1 MPTMTRAGYTPPQR
15 APERKPPAPPKKK
28 KKKSRRHAMSAAAW
42 VSVAVF
48 ALAALAGAAT
58 LWVYSVTQPYAGA
71 FLPGTMLGGYPL
83 AGLGH
88 EEGRRLLGRMAE
100 ETVGGWQVELTWQ
113 DTSFRLTAQ
122 DAGLSIDEEAT
133 LEPLWAAGREGGMLA
148 RLAAMRAL
156 SQEPLIVWPVVTCDQ
171 EAIDAW
177 LASVAAQIG
186 RDPVDATVAFVP
198 GSATPFRFTDE
209 QTGRSLDT
217 EPIRAQ
223 IAQAVQ
229 RMEPLSIVLSP
240 QELEPGVYRAVL
252 ENSISL
258 RSRVTLLLD
267 ADEGG
272 VHNARQAAAMFNGLT
287 VGAGETL
294 SFNDIV
300 GRRTQESGYVAAPE
314 PAYGANVSG
323 VGGGVCQVSTAL
335 YQAALLGGVGVAQR
349 SPAARP
355 VGFCPMG
362 QEAVVSDQGLDLV
375 LRNGTDAPLF
385 VMTRVY
391 EDGGNTMLEVSL
403 IGEPLAARYALESQ
417 SRETGTIE
425 EPVYVRDR
433 DGQYATYT
441 DERVP
446 VSDAQPG
453 YTATVERIT
462 LDEGGAEL
470 ARETVSEDTYDAFA
484 PVIYV
489 GVNPREP

>member
-15 APERKPPAPPKKK
+15 APEKKPSAPPKKRK
-28 KKKSRRHAMSAAAW
+28 KKARRRAMSAAAW

-48 ALAALAGAAT
+48 ALAVLVGGAT
-58 LWVYSVTQPYAGA
+58 LWLYSVTQPYADA

-88 EEGRRLLGRMAE
+88 EDASRLLGRMAG
-100 ETVGGWQVELTWQ
+100 ETADSWQIELAWQ
-113 DTSFRLTAQ
+113 GTIYRLTAQ

-148 RLAAMRAL
+148 RLAAMRTL

-177 LASVAAQIG
+177 LSSVSDEIEC
-186 RDPVDATVAFVP
+186 DPVDATVTFVP
-198 GSATPFRFTDE
+198 GSAIPFRFTDE
-209 QTGRSLDT
+209 QTGLCLDM

-223 IAQAVQ
+223 IARAIQ
-229 RMEPLSIVLSP
+229 RLEPLSVELSP
-240 QELEPGVYRAVL
+240 QELQPNAYRAVL

-258 RSRVTLLLD
+258 RSRVTLTLD
-267 ADEGG
+267 AQEGS
-272 VHNARQAAAMFNGLT
+272 VHNARQAAAMLDGLA

-314 PAYGANVSG
+314 PAYGANESG

-335 YQAALLGGVGVAQR
+335 YQAALLGDIEVAQR

-355 VGFCPMG
+355 VGFCGMG

-375 LRNGTDAPLF
+375 LRNPTDTPLF

-391 EDGGNTMLEVSL
+391 EDEGGTMLELSL
-403 IGEPLAARYALESQ
+403 IGEPLDQRYALESQ
-417 SRETGTIE
+417 SRQTGTIE

-433 DGQYATYT
+433 DGQYATYI

-453 YTATVERIT
+453 YAATVERVT
-462 LDEGGAEL
+462 LDADGAEL
-470 ARETVSEDTYDAFA
+470 ARETISEDTYDATA

-489 GVNPREP
+489 GVNPREQ